1 MRTGS
6 LRRAMACAGAV
17 VGAGFASGREIT
29 VFFSRYG
36 MHSWWLIALTVW
48 AMGRLCMKQME
59 NSSVGMGRG
68 AEICVMV
75 LLSIAGGAMAS
86 AGGQMIALLWNH
98 EWAYSI
104 AVVGTLLLAWLAG
117 SCRTELFSWAGSVLS
132 CLLICAIMAAMAAV
146 PDDSGAVV
154 LRSPSGGL
162 LMAAL
167 KAAGYAAMN
176 MTLAMDMVKRCARP
190 DGVSNRHVSQCF
202 AILMALLLCMSNALY
217 LRCPQLHAEPFPIV
231 RLLSAYGRSG
241 FVISALLMYL
251 AIFTTLVSVIG
262 ALGSAA
268 ARYTHNRTLQMAMAL
283 GLPLCLSAAGFSGIV
298 DRMYAPAGWLCL
310 LMIPA
315 KNKSQQTQEILD
327 KQALIQ

>member
-1 MRTGS
+1 MKTGS

-98 EWAYSI
+98 KWAYSI

-146 PDDSGAVV
+146 PDDSGALV

-176 MTLAMDMVKRCARP
+176 MTLAMDGQIWPMNAGELLVIRP
-190 DGVSNRHVSQCF
+190 PEKLPIGRTEKDPEK
-202 AILMALLLCMSNALY
+202 
-217 LRCPQLHAEPFPIV
+217 LRAVYEI
-231 RLLSAYGRSG
+231 GRR
-241 FVISALLMYL
+241 
-251 AIFTTLVSVIG
+251 T
-262 ALGSAA
+262 AA
-268 ARYTHNRTLQMAMAL
+268 AKVMEIKTFL
-283 GLPLCLSAAGFSGIV
+283 GQ
-298 DRMYAPAGWLCL
+298 
-310 LMIPA
+310 
-315 KNKSQQTQEILD
+315 N
-327 KQALIQ
+327 